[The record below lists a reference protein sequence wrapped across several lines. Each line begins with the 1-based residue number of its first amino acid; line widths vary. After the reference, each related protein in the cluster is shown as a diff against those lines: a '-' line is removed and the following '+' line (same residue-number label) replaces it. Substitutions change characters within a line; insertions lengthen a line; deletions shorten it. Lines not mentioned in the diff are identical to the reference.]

1 MTDLEQSDSETER
14 MVDAR
19 RGGNEELVFNTP
31 RVWEDEENS
40 GDE

>member
-1 MTDLEQSDSETER
+1 MTYLEQSDSETER

-19 RGGNEELVFNTP
+19 RGGNEELVINTP
-31 RVWEDEENS
+31 SGWADEENS